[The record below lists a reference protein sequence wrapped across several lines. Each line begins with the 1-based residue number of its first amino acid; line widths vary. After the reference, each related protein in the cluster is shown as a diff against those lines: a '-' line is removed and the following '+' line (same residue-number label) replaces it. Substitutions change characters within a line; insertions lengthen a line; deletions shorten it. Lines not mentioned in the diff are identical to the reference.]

1 MAGEKTGSIQETLL
15 SLARPRMS
23 PRELLSLARKSHPG
37 ASKKEIVRAAFG
49 TIITVA
55 DSDLEKARLL
65 QNFALS
71 ERAGDDE

>member
-23 PRELLSLARKSHPG
+23 PRELLSLARKAHPG
-37 ASKKEIVRAAFG
+37 ASKKEIIRAAFG

-55 DSDLEKARLL
+55 DSDLDKARLL

-71 ERAGDDE
+71 GRAGDDD